1 VKAQNDAHFSVTD
14 DLLPKIKAGVYDLAY
29 VEHET
34 ARMFKGNA
42 HKLVM
47 WFRIV
52 TFGDHFG
59 IVLPR
64 YYNVEKVAKQRTKNG
79 GFKASPKGDFLR
91 EYCTL
96 FPNRIGRRD
105 RVPMSPFRNSIIRG
119 KVSVVKEARGK
130 AIPPELQYS
139 RIEQLIEVKK

>member
-1 VKAQNDAHFSVTD
+1 MNAQNDAHFSVTD

-52 TFGDHFG
+52 TFGNHFG

-64 YYNVEKVAKQRTKNG
+64 YYNVEKVAKRRTKNG
-79 GFKASPKGDFLR
+79 GFKAARKVIFFGNIALCSPIVLDDA
-91 EYCTL
+91 TA
-96 FPNRIGRRD
+96 
-105 RVPMSPFRNSIIRG
+105 FR
-119 KVSVVKEARGK
+119 
-130 AIPPELQYS
+130 
-139 RIEQLIEVKK
+139 